1 MREAKSRVAMPLFK
15 KLQENSLYWRY
26 RFLTKRWL
34 AARRWWRE
42 VRQPRGQGRV
52 TPIRSRGTAAFTPYT
67 GAARTDARRGAAFV
81 LAMAAVWT
89 ALDLTTLSQG
99 SLLIGLVRIATLS
112 LVAVLFSRFW

>member
-1 MREAKSRVAMPLFK
+1 MPLFK

-52 TPIRSRGTAAFTPYT
+52 TTLRGRGMRGMAAANPYARSA
-67 GAARTDARRGAAFV
+67 GADARRGAAFV